1 MGRSFPE
8 YAWMLPELG
17 GLPYTTRVHDIT
29 IPPEYI
35 CGWSLTPS
43 TYGSLLCSLLDGI
56 VAGYV
61 VKMDTQYGHVS
72 VLTTHEPAAMPSRS
86 RGQTSK
92 PYLDVTGST
101 HTYIYTGK
109 TDMSQARVVSY
120 IHHRLPRRARH
131 TKPTCI
137 RRKPRTTMPR
147 HTI

>member
-1 MGRSFPE
+1 
-8 YAWMLPELG
+8 MLPELG

-101 HTYIYTGK
+101 HTYIY
-109 TDMSQARVVSY
+109 R
-120 IHHRLPRRARH
+120 
-131 TKPTCI
+131 
-137 RRKPRTTMPR
+137 
-147 HTI
+147 